1 MPGTFATTGRA
12 GGRIGNDNVIWKG
25 LDRPEPK
32 GQLGQITARPAAER
46 PCGQEAASLV
56 NGIFGSVSRF
66 DIVARWADSMDIS
79 RSRVLVGEFG
89 VMDEGGSLGTSPE
102 ALAARDV
109 WLHDVSSIASS
120 RGFGWAVWGYHGE
133 FGIVSDNSARILDP
147 GINTA
152 LFGN

>member
-1 MPGTFATTGRA
+1 MIARVI
-12 GGRIGNDNVIWKG
+12 RVIGLLRLKTQAD
-25 LDRPEPK
+25 
-32 GQLGQITARPAAER
+32 GQIKNYF
-46 PCGQEAASLV
+46 ASPYTRAT
-56 NGIFGSVSRF
+56 IDHRF

-102 ALAARDV
+102 ALAARDA